1 MVGDAEEMSL
11 FIGLE
16 LRTGK
21 EVRIPI
27 FHTLNTGQTQLSGKC
42 LTGDDLVWCA
52 DGRNM
57 TVRQL
62 YESHEQPKV
71 LSINDQWK
79 LEEDHIVSV
88 EMNGIRQV
96 YSVAVA
102 DGSSVKL
109 SANHPLLT
117 PKGWRPVSGLKKGD
131 WVALPRHLPINT
143 IKNAPDSV
151 LKIIAY
157 MLTEGT
163 LVGNK
168 RFTNADLRLVA
179 ELDNALR
186 EHGLQLKH
194 VGKYDYNIV
203 QIIPHKR
210 PSRGMGVWRLF
221 CEKYGLALVDSNQKA
236 VPSFMFELDNIQLA
250 TFLNRCFAG
259 DGTAYMKK
267 SGDYIRPMIGF
278 CSMSYQFL
286 LDVKQLLLRF
296 GIKTRICK
304 HRELYIS
311 HADDMLRFIEQIGIK
326 GKEGMIE
333 DIKNF
338 IMSRQNLRVLE
349 RIPVKVPNYRK
360 HFSGNGYSPEKYYI
374 DGFRSNIN
382 RQVLNKTARLS
393 GNSYLLQL
401 SQNDIWWMK
410 IAQITLIGKEETFD
424 VQVERNGNL
433 VVNGILVHNTTL
445 MKTLAKQAVEQGYK
459 ILVFDT
465 KQTLADFETF
475 GQEIPICLRETTD
488 SLTILGLLES
498 IMGRKLTMQY
508 ATLSRVSENAAT
520 FKDVLHNAEELE
532 EKAHSGFIKDAARV
546 LIDLMERLIE
556 QTEGRETTPKLELKY
571 PINRITMNKFSLE
584 GQQMIVK
591 TALEDALDYEKLIIM
606 LDEASKFLP
615 QKYRSACQ
623 RAINH
628 FVTQGAATGD
638 FLWMTTQFLATT
650 SKDAM
655 KAMDIKI
662 LGRQS
667 HDTEC
672 QHTLDLIPKTGDQKF
687 TQDSVMQLKLG
698 HFIVV
703 AENWVKVVYTVPE
716 NADKR
721 ECLEVALGKR
731 EPKNIHY
738 RYTGLLTAEDLRKI
752 DKEKRKTEVIRIEA
766 PEKKVQKIE
775 PQKVAPIIARKEE
788 KPKEEPKKE
797 QLKKLLRPP
806 YSGKPPQFQPWNERF
821 ELLENNLEAVR
832 TRVVDIEK
840 IVNGIHQFVPLNQNI
855 TLEQGHT
862 QIHVERAIKQVKV
875 SDETNRGKIITL
887 AQEGFFK
894 VYHPLREVVKA
905 LEDHHWTVNSN
916 SIKLELYTLT
926 KEQILGQITENKEYK
941 YILAPNV
948 HFA

>member
-1 MVGDAEEMSL
+1 MSL
-11 FIGLE
+11 FIGYE
-16 LRTGK
+16 VGTGK

-27 FHTLNTGQTQLSGKC
+27 FHILNAGQTQLSGK
-42 LTGDDLVWCA
+42 
-52 DGRNM
+52 
-57 TVRQL
+57 
-62 YESHEQPKV
+62 
-71 LSINDQWK
+71 
-79 LEEDHIVSV
+79 
-88 EMNGIRQV
+88 
-96 YSVAVA
+96 
-102 DGSSVKL
+102 
-109 SANHPLLT
+109 
-117 PKGWRPVSGLKKGD
+117 
-131 WVALPRHLPINT
+131 
-143 IKNAPDSV
+143 
-151 LKIIAY
+151 
-157 MLTEGT
+157 
-163 LVGNK
+163 
-168 RFTNADLRLVA
+168 
-179 ELDNALR
+179 
-186 EHGLQLKH
+186 
-194 VGKYDYNIV
+194 
-203 QIIPHKR
+203 
-210 PSRGMGVWRLF
+210 
-221 CEKYGLALVDSNQKA
+221 
-236 VPSFMFELDNIQLA
+236 
-250 TFLNRCFAG
+250 
-259 DGTAYMKK
+259 
-267 SGDYIRPMIGF
+267 
-278 CSMSYQFL
+278 
-286 LDVKQLLLRF
+286 
-296 GIKTRICK
+296 
-304 HRELYIS
+304 
-311 HADDMLRFIEQIGIK
+311 
-326 GKEGMIE
+326 
-333 DIKNF
+333 
-338 IMSRQNLRVLE
+338 
-349 RIPVKVPNYRK
+349 
-360 HFSGNGYSPEKYYI
+360 
-374 DGFRSNIN
+374 
-382 RQVLNKTARLS
+382 
-393 GNSYLLQL
+393 
-401 SQNDIWWMK
+401 
-410 IAQITLIGKEETFD
+410 
-424 VQVERNGNL
+424 
-433 VVNGILVHNTTL
+433 TTL

-465 KQTLADFETF
+465 KENFVDFENF

-532 EKAHSGFIKDAARV
+532 EKAHAGFVKDAARV
-546 LIDLMERLIE
+546 LIDLMQRLIE

-591 TALEDALDYEKLIIM
+591 TALEDALGYEKLIIM

-615 QKYRSACQ
+615 QRYRSACQ

-672 QHTLDLIPKTGDQKF
+672 QHTLDLIPKTGIQKF
-687 TQDSVMQLKLG
+687 TQDSIMQLKLG

-703 AENWVKVVYTVPE
+703 AENWVKVVYTIPE

-721 ECLEVALGKR
+721 ECLEVSLGKR
-731 EPKNIHY
+731 EPKDIHY

-752 DKEKRKTEVIRIEA
+752 DKVKRKTEVIRIEA
-766 PEKKVQKIE
+766 PEKVQKVE
-775 PQKVAPIIARKEE
+775 PQKIAPIITRKEE

-797 QLKKLLRPP
+797 QPKKLSRPP

-840 IVNGIHQFVPLNQNI
+840 IVKAVHQFAPLNQNI

-862 QIHVERAIKQVKV
+862 KIHVERSIKQVKV
-875 SDETNRGKIITL
+875 SDETNRGKIVTL

-916 SIKLELYTLT
+916 SIKLELYALA